1 MHVSTSNWT
10 APQFSISYSS
20 RWLTWQTDVELVN
33 WPPRVPDRNPIEKKR
48 NVVKKTR
55 QETWPNFLRDA
66 EMSPGPS
73 VSLMGRPYLVS
84 ALCSISKPM
93 PRGKTSMLEVRD
105 SGGTSYHVR
114 ANAGP
119 AAVLTREWPLSPRPP
134 TCRHL
139 VTTES
144 MRAPKIPQASWVGRG
159 GQ

>member
-1 MHVSTSNWT
+1 
-10 APQFSISYSS
+10 
-20 RWLTWQTDVELVN
+20 
-33 WPPRVPDRNPIEKKR
+33 
-48 NVVKKTR
+48 
-55 QETWPNFLRDA
+55 
-66 EMSPGPS
+66 
-73 VSLMGRPYLVS
+73 MGRPYLVS

-159 GQ
+159 GAVAGRVSRPGELWRTVIIQKYQMPAIWQFSCTRT